1 MFAGRFT
8 LEAATFVAADGLASD
23 PLDLLSAMVD
33 RSLVIAY
40 GDDSYRLLDS
50 LRAYAADALDHEG
63 PEREAAHRR
72 LVNWLAGYA
81 EAADA
86 QLRGPDHQVARAR
99 MRLQVPNMRASLNWS
114 FRYAAPQAVRLVRSL
129 GWFWALEQANREA
142 LRWLH
147 EALAVPDLGD
157 DTRAEL
163 LEAVGLH
170 SLVVGDVADAQDA
183 FQRATDLWNRQRAP
197 ERGITALAYLGVTHR
212 WFGQLDVAAAT
223 QDRAIELAREH
234 HDDWALALALLHRV
248 GTAVDLDDHRL
259 VASLLEE
266 CQAPAERTG
275 DPGALGWI
283 LKERSDAALRAGDLD
298 QALKLID
305 QAVVTFET
313 ISSNEGLAVTLTA
326 LGRALMVRDRI
337 SESLDAHRRALRTAT
352 EISVPYAIE
361 EALDGLAE
369 ATAAAGDHQRAAELL
384 GTASLVRTQM
394 DPAAKV
400 SHYHDRIEALTA
412 SLRKHL
418 GDDVFDV
425 AFARGQDVAPTDVVA
440 TADCG

>member
-1 MFAGRFT
+1 
-8 LEAATFVAADGLASD
+8 
-23 PLDLLSAMVD
+23 
-33 RSLVIAY
+33 
-40 GDDSYRLLDS
+40 
-50 LRAYAADALDHEG
+50 
-63 PEREAAHRR
+63 
-72 LVNWLAGYA
+72 
-81 EAADA
+81 
-86 QLRGPDHQVARAR
+86 

-129 GWFWALEQANREA
+129 GWFWSLEQANREA

-147 EALAVPDLGD
+147 EALAVPNLGD

-163 LEAVGLH
+163 LEALGLH

-183 FQRATDLWNRQRAP
+183 FQRASDSWNRLGAP

-212 WFGQLDVAAAT
+212 WFGELDVAAAT
-223 QDRAIELAREH
+223 QDRAIDLAREH

-248 GTAVDLDDHRL
+248 GTAADQDDHRL

-266 CQAPAERTG
+266 CRAPAQRTG

-283 LKERSDAALRAGDLD
+283 LKERSDAALRSGDLD
-298 QALKLID
+298 HALRLID
-305 QAVVTFET
+305 QAVATFET

-337 SESLDAHRRALRTAT
+337 SESLDAHLRALRRAT

-369 ATAAAGDHQRAAELL
+369 ATAAAGDHRRAAELL

-412 SLRKHL
+412 SLRQHL

-425 AFARGQDVAPTDVVA
+425 AFASGQDVAPTDVVA
-440 TADCG
+440 TADRR